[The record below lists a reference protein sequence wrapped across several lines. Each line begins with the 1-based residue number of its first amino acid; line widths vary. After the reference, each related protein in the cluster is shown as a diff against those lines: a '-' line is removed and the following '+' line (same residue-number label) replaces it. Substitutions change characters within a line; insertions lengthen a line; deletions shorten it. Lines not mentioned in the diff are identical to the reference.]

1 MANLAGNRVVGLI
14 LLVVVSPE
22 LVVLLN
28 SGGVSG
34 GCGSGLVS
42 PEMRYCWLFPIGDG
56 VGGVLDWG
64 FAGDEGGF
72 GTGGYESI

>member
-1 MANLAGNRVVGLI
+1 MTVGFSRVHRKRRRGFWI
-14 LLVVVSPE
+14 WWQ
-22 LVVLLN
+22 LVVLLFVWF
-28 SGGVSG
+28 GGVSG

-42 PEMRYCWLFPIGDG
+42 PEMS
-56 VGGVLDWG
+56 GVLDWG